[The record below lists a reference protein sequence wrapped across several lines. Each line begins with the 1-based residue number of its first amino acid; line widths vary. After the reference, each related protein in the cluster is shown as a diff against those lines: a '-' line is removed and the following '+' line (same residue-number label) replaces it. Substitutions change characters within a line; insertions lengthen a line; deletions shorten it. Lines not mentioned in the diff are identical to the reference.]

1 MLMGL
6 QWLRSLPSSS
16 PSDDG
21 IHTSSSR
28 LIHIDVF
35 LDSWS
40 TSNNITDQVQFLSGC
55 ITPKEL

>member
-28 LIHIDVF
+28 LIHLEHKQQHYRSSSIS
-35 LDSWS
+35 LRLHHSEGAL
-40 TSNNITDQVQFLSGC
+40 TLT
-55 ITPKEL
+55 